1 MTSPF
6 SLSSQNLFQVGFSV
20 KRKQSKCLSLQAG
33 ESQEGHCSMILV
45 MQEDDMPR
53 SRRPGSMTLPHIIRP
68 VEEITEEE
76 LENICSNSRE
86 KIYNRSLVRA
96 SESWLKM
103 SHIS

>member
-1 MTSPF
+1 
-6 SLSSQNLFQVGFSV
+6 
-20 KRKQSKCLSLQAG
+20 
-33 ESQEGHCSMILV
+33 MILV